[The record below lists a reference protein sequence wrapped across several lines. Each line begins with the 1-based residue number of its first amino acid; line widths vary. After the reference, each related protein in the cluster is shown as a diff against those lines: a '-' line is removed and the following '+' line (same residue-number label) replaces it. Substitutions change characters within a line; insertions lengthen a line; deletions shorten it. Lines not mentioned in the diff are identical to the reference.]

1 MGCPRPMDYGSMGP
15 ASKKAGPWRTLDRM
29 HQGVLAWYP
38 GETYQQDWQR
48 QRQIDYAYRT
58 VNQLIGGVIVTPG
71 MRVTLDRN
79 DAYDPRY

>member
-1 MGCPRPMDYGSMGP
+1 
-15 ASKKAGPWRTLDRM
+15 M

-38 GETYQQDWQR
+38 GETYQRDWQR

-58 VNQLIGGVIVTPG
+58 VNQLIGGVIVTLD

-79 DAYDPRY
+79 NAYDPIY